1 MTECLTY
8 NISVTPAHAR
18 FGLANPKHLP
28 DLAIRQERRT
38 EKHLPDLA
46 IRQERRTE
54 KHLPDLAIRQ
64 ERRTEKHLPDLPIR
78 QEQEVGRL
86 FGHGYSAVLVP
97 KG

>member
-8 NISVTPAHAR
+8 NISVTPSHAR
-18 FGLANPKHLP
+18 FGLANP
-28 DLAIRQERRT
+28 
-38 EKHLPDLA
+38 KHLPDLA

>member
-18 FGLANPKHLP
+18 FGLANP
-28 DLAIRQERRT
+28 
-38 EKHLPDLA
+38 
-46 IRQERRTE
+46 